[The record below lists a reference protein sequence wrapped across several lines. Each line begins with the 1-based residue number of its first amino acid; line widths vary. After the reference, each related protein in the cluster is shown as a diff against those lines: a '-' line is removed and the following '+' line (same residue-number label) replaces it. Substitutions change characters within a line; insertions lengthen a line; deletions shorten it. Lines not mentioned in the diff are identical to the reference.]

1 MAVPAVDPQPT
12 PGPLDGLR
20 IVDLTTV
27 IMGPYAA
34 AILGDLGA
42 DVIKVEE
49 PAGDMARGIGPR
61 RHPGMSGLALN
72 LNRNKRSVAVNL
84 KAPEGRAVL
93 ADLVRGADAVLTNLR
108 PASRERL
115 GLTYEG
121 LAAVNPGVVL
131 CTAQAFRTG
140 SDVENLAAY
149 DDIVQARSG
158 LTSLY
163 QRAGGEQG
171 YAPFVV
177 ADKVCGLT
185 VVYSLLAALL
195 HRQRTGEGQ
204 WVDVP
209 MVDTMIA
216 FNLVEHL
223 NGHTFEPPEGGFGWS
238 RVLTAN
244 RRPQRTADGWV
255 CLLPYSDRN
264 WRDFFDHIGRPELGD
279 DPRFGSIDGRHANMA
294 ELLDLVAEAATG
306 RTTAEWLEFC
316 ARVSIPAT
324 PVVDLEDV
332 PDDPYVREGGL
343 VTTATHPSEGRYRT
357 VSTPA
362 RFSRTPGR
370 LRRHAPRLGADTR
383 DVLAEAGHTVERID
397 SLLAAGV
404 AYADGP
410 TGTAAGGPAPI
421 GMSR

>member
-1 MAVPAVDPQPT
+1 MA
-12 PGPLDGLR
+12 GLR
-20 IVDLTTV
+20 IIDLTTV

-72 LNRNKRSVAVNL
+72 LNRNKRSVAIDL
-84 KAPEGRAVL
+84 KAPEGREVL

-115 GLTYEG
+115 GLTYEA

-158 LTSLY
+158 MTSLY

-185 VVYSLLAALL
+185 VVYSLLAALM
-195 HRQRTGEGQ
+195 HRERTGEGQ

-223 NGHTFEPPEGGFGWS
+223 NGHTFEPPEGGFGWT

-264 WRDFFDHIGRPELGD
+264 WRDFFDHIGRPELGA
-279 DPRFGSIDGRHANMA
+279 DPRFGTVDRRHANMA
-294 ELLDLVAEAATG
+294 ALLDVVAAAAAE
-306 RTTAEWLEFC
+306 RTTAQWLEFC

-324 PVVDLEDV
+324 PVMELEDV

-343 VTTATHPSEGRYRT
+343 VTTAIHPTEGRYRA

-383 DVLAEAGHTVERID
+383 DVLAEAGHTVARID
-397 SLLAAGV
+397 NLLAAGV
-404 AYADGP
+404 AYAAGEP
-410 TGTAAGGPAPI
+410 AALEAAG
-421 GMSR
+421 